1 LGCSSHSEQGNFGA
15 LTRQVIF
22 RRRPEGI
29 ARVPTSTSSAAL
41 FPAAT
46 PFRTSVKLLLVAVLT
61 AVGFVALSGATSDST
76 SNAHAAT
83 LTFRQK
89 AVQIASYQKGDPYR
103 YGAAGP
109 NAFDCSGLTKYAYA
123 QTGHYLQHSTSGQ
136 WSETVHIAKR
146 YKRPGDLIF
155 YTSNGRPSGI
165 YHVALYAGNGYTWVA
180 RHSGTYVTKQLIYSS
195 SYLVG
200 RVRY

>member
-1 LGCSSHSEQGNFGA
+1 MPTS
-15 LTRQVIF
+15 I
-22 RRRPEGI
+22 RRPLNLALI
-29 ARVPTSTSSAAL
+29 AL
-41 FPAAT
+41 M
-46 PFRTSVKLLLVAVLT
+46 T
-61 AVGFVALSGATSDST
+61 AFGFVALSGGTTDSN
-76 SNAHAAT
+76 SGQAHAAT

-89 AVQIASYQKGDPYR
+89 AVQIAAYQKGDPYR
-103 YGAAGP
+103 YGADGP
-109 NAFDCSGLTKYAYA
+109 NAFDCSGLTKYAFK

-136 WSETVHIAKR
+136 WNETRHISKSN
-146 YKRPGDLIF
+146 KRPGDLIF

-180 RHSGTYVTKQLIYSS
+180 RHSGTYVTKQRIYSS